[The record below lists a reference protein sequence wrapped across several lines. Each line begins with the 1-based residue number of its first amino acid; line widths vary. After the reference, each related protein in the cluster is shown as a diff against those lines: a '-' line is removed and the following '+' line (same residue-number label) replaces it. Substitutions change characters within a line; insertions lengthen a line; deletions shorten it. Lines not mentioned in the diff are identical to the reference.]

1 MFYSQKQ
8 EKSEISESLISEK
21 NYLQPQKEQ
30 KLEKLEL
37 NNEKDNSTL
46 KRSNHINKSK
56 TLQDRGILGQ
66 ETFSNQCCPCC
77 GDTLLNCIRE
87 KEMYLF
93 CRRCWQEMPN
103 INQC

>member
-1 MFYSQKQ
+1 MFYSQTQ
-8 EKSEISESLISEK
+8 EESEI
-21 NYLQPQKEQ
+21 NYLQPQKQQ

-37 NNEKDNSTL
+37 NNDNEKDNSTL
-46 KRSNHINKSK
+46 NRSNHINKSK
-56 TLQDRGILGQ
+56 TLQDRGLLGK

-87 KEMYLF
+87 KQTYLF

>member
-1 MFYSQKQ
+1 MFYSQTQ
-8 EKSEISESLISEK
+8 EESEI
-21 NYLQPQKEQ
+21 NYLQSQKQQ

-46 KRSNHINKSK
+46 NHSNHINKSK
-56 TLQDRGILGQ
+56 TLQDRDREILGQ
-66 ETFSNQCCPCC
+66 KTFSNQCCPCC

>member
-8 EKSEISESLISEK
+8 EKSEI
-21 NYLQPQKEQ
+21 NYLQPQKQQ
-30 KLEKLEL
+30 KLEKLEV
-37 NNEKDNSTL
+37 NNDNEKDNSTL
-46 KRSNHINKSK
+46 NRSNHINKSK
-56 TLQDRGILGQ
+56 IQQDRGILGQ

-87 KEMYLF
+87 KQTYLF

>member
-1 MFYSQKQ
+1 MFYSQTQ
-8 EKSEISESLISEK
+8 EEPEI
-21 NYLQPQKEQ
+21 NYLQSKKQQ
-30 KLEKLEL
+30 KLEKLEV
-37 NNEKDNSTL
+37 NNDNEKDNSTL
-46 KRSNHINKSK
+46 NRSNHINKSK